1 MKTLTPGELEVM
13 EVLWQHGSLK
23 PAEILEHL
31 DRPITNPALRSVL
44 RVLAEKGHVTRQK
57 RGKAFYYRTKRAA
70 PTALKKMTHH
80 LANVFCGGS
89 SFKLIAQL
97 IRTEQLSAED
107 VRQLQELAEE
117 KVADSTKPITKQEKK
132 S

>member
-1 MKTLTPGELEVM
+1 MKTLTPGEMEVM

-31 DRPITNPALRSVL
+31 DRSITNAALRSVL
-44 RVLAEKGHVTRQK
+44 RVLVEKGHVTRQK

-70 PTALKKMTHH
+70 PTALKKMAHH
-80 LANVFCGGS
+80 LADIFCGGS
-89 SFKLIAQL
+89 SFELIAQL
-97 IRTEQLSAED
+97 IKAERLSAED
-107 VRQLQELAEE
+107 VRQLQELAGK
-117 KVADSTKPITKQEKK
+117 KVADTVVSIKKQEKK